1 MSYATCIRRSRMCI
15 GCMSC
20 EEEPTGYYNKFG
32 EWVPNED
39 EDDGLFDD
47 DEGSLFECDGDDD
60 DDEE

>member
-1 MSYATCIRRSRMCI
+1 MSYATCIRRSGMCT
-15 GCMSC
+15 GCMCC

-39 EDDGLFDD
+39 ENDEDVEFDW
-47 DEGSLFECDGDDD
+47 GDYNWGTDD